1 MRISK
6 CQVKMYDKQN
16 MACYTAMLIFNTRYT
31 LISNLVVCNYDSCLW
46 IKAQICVCS
55 FLFNVIGIN
64 EVDRKRVCVI
74 FIVQFQHVF
83 TYKTTHFPNRLVG
96 SLAT

>member
-16 MACYTAMLIFNTRYT
+16 MACYTAMLIFNTSYT
-31 LISNLVVCNYDSCLW
+31 LISNLVVCNCDSCLW
-46 IKAQICVCS
+46 IKAQTCVCS

-74 FIVQFQHVF
+74 LSFSSNMCLLTKLHIF
-83 TYKTTHFPNRLVG
+83 NID
-96 SLAT
+96 